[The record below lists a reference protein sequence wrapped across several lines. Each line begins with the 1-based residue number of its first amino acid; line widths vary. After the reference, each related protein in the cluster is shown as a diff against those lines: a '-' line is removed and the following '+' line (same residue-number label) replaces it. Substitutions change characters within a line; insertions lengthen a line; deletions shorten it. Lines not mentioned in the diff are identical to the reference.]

1 MSLVHLSCRRY
12 QPRGV
17 LRALLWRVA
26 RRRSGSRMVVGVRGG
41 CSGILGGGW
50 LGGLPGSCASASM
63 YGWARVGLARLGG
76 ARWPRGREVG
86 SGVPWVVVAGG
97 SCCGARRPSGVLWW
111 CLGGLRTEMGGGG
124 CGARSRLVDFW
135 VMHGMVMDE
144 TPHVFPGGGVGELFL
159 VHGGC
164 PPASITQ
171 KRPNH
176 GQVSVHG
183 EPKFIEGQ
191 QPYVQ

>member
-1 MSLVHLSCRRY
+1 MLGPLSAGQVCYGVGGAPGGPVSPMPGWLPAGDRSDDVWTRRVVF
-12 QPRGV
+12 GV
-17 LRALLWRVA
+17 VEPGFLWGPGLGLCAGVRCQGVA
-26 RRRSGSRMVVGVRGG
+26 RLG
-41 CSGILGGGW
+41 CL
-50 LGGLPGSCASASM
+50 LLPYSW
-63 YGWARVGLARLGG
+63 GWARL
-76 ARWPRGREVG
+76 
-86 SGVPWVVVAGG
+86 
-97 SCCGARRPSGVLWW
+97 
-111 CLGGLRTEMGGGG
+111 
-124 CGARSRLVDFW
+124 RSRLV
-135 VMHGMVMDE
+135 
-144 TPHVFPGGGVGELFL
+144 TPGAPGSLLPRGVVAGVVSL